1 MENVKVEN
9 NKKSVVVG
17 MSGGVDSSVVAYLL
31 KKQGYDVIGLHMKN
45 ADSDSADAD
54 ARLVHEICE
63 QLGVKC
69 VVVDYADEMQKVKDY
84 FIEEYKNGKTPNP
97 CVICNKIVKFKP
109 FIEYAEKLGADYFAT
124 GHYAVIEHNED
135 GDFLIVAKD
144 EQKDQTYFLNQLS
157 QKQLKKA
164 LFPLGGLDKTR
175 VREIAKEI
183 GLVNADK
190 KDSQDI
196 CFLGSEKFKDFMSK
210 NYPEKQGDIID
221 ELSNNVVGKHSGLN
235 KYTIGQRKGL
245 GIGGGHGKTLDAWF
259 VTRKDIKTNT
269 LYVAQGNDDVLYS
282 DALISENFNWITKPD
297 FSSSLECEAKF
308 RYRQTLQP
316 VKVESLGENKIKV
329 VFDEKQRAI
338 TLGQFVVLYK
348 KDNDKIY
355 CLGGGRIDKIIKNDK
370 ILDI

>member
-1 MENVKVEN
+1 MKVEN

-31 KKQGYDVIGLHMKN
+31 KQQGYDVIGLHMKN
-45 ADSDSADAD
+45 ADSSSAEAD
-54 ARLVHEICE
+54 ESLVRQICN
-63 QLGVKC
+63 QLGVECK
-69 VVVDYADEMQKVKDY
+69 VVDYADEMQKVKDY

-97 CVICNKIVKFKP
+97 CVICNKQVKFKP

-124 GHYAVIEHNED
+124 GHYACIEHSDE
-135 GDFLIVAKD
+135 GDYLIVAKD
-144 EQKDQTYFLNQLS
+144 ETKDQTYFLNQLS
-157 QKQLKKA
+157 QSQLKKA
-164 LFPLGGLDKTR
+164 LFPLGKLEKSE
-175 VREIAKEI
+175 VREIAKQI

-210 NYPEKQGDIID
+210 NYPEKQGNIID
-221 ELSNNVVGKHSGLN
+221 ETSNNIVGKHNGLN

-269 LYVAQGNDDVLYS
+269 LFVAQGNDDVLYS
-282 DALISENFNWITKPD
+282 DALISEDFNWINKPAD
-297 FSSSLECEAKF
+297 SFVCCAKF
-308 RYRQTLQP
+308 RYRQNLQA
-316 VKVESLGENKIKV
+316 VKVECLDGNTVKV

-348 KDNDKIY
+348 TDNNKTY
-355 CLGGGRIDKIIKNDK
+355 CLGGGKIDKIIKNDK